1 MANKNRA
8 LLIAKYLWEHTDEE
22 HPVTTNDI
30 IGYLESV
37 GIFTTRKTVSEDI
50 LELQE
55 VGLDVISNRSRQN
68 EYFIGSRALEL
79 AELKLLV
86 DAVRAAK
93 FISPKKSR
101 ELVGKVSG
109 LAGPYQG
116 AALERELLVS
126 GKTKTNNEAIYYA
139 VDTLHAAIWNRQTVS
154 FKYIEYTVQK
164 KKRFKHSGRVYVI
177 SPYEP
182 PLWAFNATSEN
193 AKISFL

>member
-30 IGYLESV
+30 IGYLESA
-37 GIFTTRKTVSEDI
+37 GISTTRKTVSEDI

-55 VGLDVISNRSRQN
+55 IGLDVISNRSRQN
-68 EYFIGSRALEL
+68 KYFIGSRTLEL

-126 GKTKTNNEAIYYA
+126 GKAKTNNETIYYA
-139 VDTLHAAIWNRQTVS
+139 VDTLHVAIQNRQTVS
-154 FKYIEYTVQK
+154 FKYIEK
-164 KKRFKHSGRVYVI
+164 S
-177 SPYEP
+177 
-182 PLWAFNATSEN
+182 
-193 AKISFL
+193 